1 MTAFEPHEVAFLE
14 SGRRLARIATV
25 GRDGTPH
32 VVPVGWSYNRET
44 QTIDVGGQDF
54 ANTKKYRDV
63 ARTGRAAIVI
73 DEVLPPWSPR
83 GIEVRGAAEALAGPP
98 AMIRIHPDRV
108 RSWGLD
114 TKPDR
119 A

>member
-1 MTAFEPHEVAFLE
+1 MSAFQSHEVVFLE

-32 VVPVGWSYNRET
+32 VVPVGWSYNSEAD
-44 QTIDVGGQDF
+44 TIDIGGQDF

-63 ARTGRAAIVI
+63 ARTGRAAVVI

-83 GIEVRGAAEALAGPP
+83 GIEVRGAAEALPGPP
-98 AMIRIHPDRV
+98 AIIRIHPERV

-114 TKPDR
+114 ARPDQ

>member
-1 MTAFEPHEVAFLE
+1 MTAFKANEIEFLE

-32 VVPVGWSYNRET
+32 VVPVGWTYNRKT
-44 QTIDVGGQDF
+44 GTIDVTGQEF
-54 ANTKKYRDV
+54 ENTKKYRDV

-83 GIEVRGAAEALAGPP
+83 GIEVRGAGEALTGPP
-98 AMIRIHPDRV
+98 AMIRIHPERV
-108 RSWGLD
+108 RSWGID
-114 TKPDR
+114 PEPRR